1 MTNRSVRVALGA
13 YLDTCVISGYVKN
26 ELQAAEKSA
35 FETIISAYG
44 NQKIDLV
51 RSDVVDQEIAAI
63 PERYRTPH
71 QALLLTLLSI
81 PVPAVG
87 GLTRLGSAGFGTANT
102 SPLLFKRLVAV
113 LPDVNDQS
121 HIFVAARNRL
131 RFFITVDARTILSR
145 RSQVHQASGVEPVTP
160 AEFVADA
167 QSPMCVA

>member
-1 MTNRSVRVALGA
+1 LGA

-35 FETIISAYG
+35 VETIISAYT

-51 RSDVVDQEIAAI
+51 RSNLVDQEIAAI
-63 PERYRTPH
+63 PEQYRTPH
-71 QALLLTLLSI
+71 QELLSTMLLI

-87 GLTRLGSAGFGTANT
+87 GLTRLGSAGFATANP
-102 SPLLFKRLVAV
+102 SRWLFNRLVAV
-113 LPDVNDQS
+113 LPDVNDQL
-121 HIFVAARNRL
+121 HIFVATRNRL

-160 AEFVADA
+160 AEFVAHT